1 MMFDP
6 VTMKLNA
13 DPLILSALQE
23 DITSGDVSA
32 NSVMPQG
39 RLGKLTLSAGRKA
52 LSAGC
57 RFLSGYLRF
66 WKKRRQQ
73 NFLSRMEMLSG
84 KDS

>member
-39 RLGKLTLSAGRKA
+39 RLGEADLICTELPAAHERNCDVYAFGGSA
-52 LSAGC
+52 
-57 RFLSGYLRF
+57 F
-66 WKKRRQQ
+66 RRYENQAFRYEE
-73 NFLSRMEMLSG
+73 NVAE
-84 KDS
+84 